1 MAWFCLNL
9 MQYWMPV
16 VVLWPIASM
25 KSQAYPSRLRACVRM
40 GCKPHVAYMKSY
52 IEQNLQADKQKISGS
67 IHIIRIN
74 KHYSHIIH
82 DVPHPCGWMS
92 HASRL
97 FAAHPD
103 YADVKLLS
111 SRMRNQAYGSQFAQL
126 PAKKATRHRSRR
138 LSWSATVIQSARCPG
153 APHYCT

>member
-1 MAWFCLNL
+1 

-82 DVPHPCGWMS
+82 DVPHPCGGMS
-92 HASRL
+92 HASHL
-97 FAAHPD
+97 LVAYLD
-103 YADVKLLS
+103 YVDVKSLS
-111 SRMRNQAYGSQFAQL
+111 SRMRNQTYGSRFTQL
-126 PAKKATRHRSRR
+126 LAKKAAWHRSGH
-138 LSWSATVIQSARCPG
+138 LSWSATVVQSARCPD